1 MKKNSKKNNF
11 TYAIGR
17 RQETSARVRLFE
29 GRGENLVNDKKES
42 EYFQGAVLSKL
53 LAKPFD
59 ATESEGKY
67 YYTAKIVG
75 GGRNGQLDAL
85 VLGIARALA
94 KVSPDRFKFLLRKA
108 GLLTRDSRARL
119 RRMVGTGGKARR
131 MKQSPKR

>member
-1 MKKNSKKNNF
+1 MKKNSKKNSF
-11 TYAIGR
+11 TYSVGR
-17 RQETSARVRLFE
+17 RKESSARVRLFA
-29 GRGENLVNDKKES
+29 GKGENLVNGKKES

-59 ATESEGKY
+59 VTESVGKF
-67 YYTAKIVG
+67 YYTARIVG
-75 GGRNGQLDAL
+75 GGKSGQLEAL
-85 VLGIARALA
+85 ILGISRALS
-94 KVSPDRFKFLLRKA
+94 KVSPDKFKFLLRKA

>member
-1 MKKNSKKNNF
+1 MKKNLKKNNI
-11 TYAIGR
+11 TYAVGR
-17 RQETSARVRLFE
+17 RKESSARIRLFE

-42 EYFQGAVLSKL
+42 EYFQGVVLSKL
-53 LAKPFD
+53 LVKPFD

-67 YYTAKIVG
+67 YYTARIVG
-75 GGRNGQLDAL
+75 GGKNGQLDAL

-94 KVSPDRFKFLLRKA
+94 KVSPDKFKFLLRKA
-108 GLLTRDSRARL
+108 RLLTRDSRARL